1 MKLSQHGDFD
11 PSLVDRA
18 RQAMSF
24 RFSEVDEYSFATC
37 ERPDGSRYGT
47 GGQCRKGTETTPGSA
62 PEAREAV
69 EKLQKRIARQ
79 EKAVQRLSNMTGVT
93 RREVEVEREELKQ
106 LKDRLAQA
114 KNVQRNGPPKA
125 RNANDIFLDL
135 QKLGKGPS
143 AQKEALLK
151 EYFAAVGTAPAPPK
165 PKSAPKPVGGTA
177 EQRMV
182 LKRLEERLDS
192 AVTRREQERVSEA
205 IRQLTRE
212 MDEG

>member
-18 RQAMSF
+18 REAMSF
-24 RFSEVDEYSFATC
+24 RFSEVDSAESYDFARC
-37 ERPDGSRYGT
+37 QRADGSFYGT
-47 GGQCRKGTETTPGSA
+47 AGQCRLGSPA
-62 PEAREAV
+62 EARAEV
-69 EKLQKRIARQ
+69 EKLTKRIARQ
-79 EKAVQRLSNMTGVT
+79 EKAVQRLAGMTGVS
-93 RREVEVEREELKQ
+93 RGEVEIERNELKQ
-106 LKDRLAQA
+106 LKDRLAEA
-114 KNVQRNGPPKA
+114 KRIQRNGPPKA
-125 RNANDIFLDL
+125 RSANDIFLDL